1 MAESVQLERNP
12 PVAWI
17 WLNRPEKLNAIDDDV
32 LLQLREALR
41 KIERDPE
48 LGVAVLSGRGRAF
61 SAGGD
66 WHRYVIYI
74 GFVVVFLFFAV
85 LLRDQGFL
93 SANNLLN
100 IFRQTATVTVVAVA
114 MTYV

>member
-1 MAESVQLERNP
+1 MAEVVQLERKP

-32 LLQLREALR
+32 LLQLLEAVR

-48 LGVAVLSGRGRAF
+48 LAVAVLSGRGRAF

-66 WHRYVIYI
+66 IKAMEAEQAGDRGDPRLRLRWRVRARPALRYQNC
-74 GFVVVFLFFAV
+74 
-85 LLRDQGFL
+85 R
-93 SANNLLN
+93 
-100 IFRQTATVTVVAVA
+100 
-114 MTYV
+114 